1 MESDSTI
8 HDIPESFR
16 NKLFDNGFVIDDD
29 CNEIDIIRN
38 RNEKAIHSK
47 DYMLVVLPTLNC
59 NFKCWYCIQNHIPSM
74 MDDDIFEQ
82 IGRAH
87 V

>member
-59 NFKCWYCIQNHIPSM
+59 NFKCWYCMSHLNDPSAIPVM
-74 MDDDIFEQ
+74 FPLDPPTM
-82 IGRAH
+82 
-87 V
+87 